1 MRRLTPEQAFRAMRE
16 NREVYVL
23 KELDLEALKTEN
35 EFILFEEQEKEQ
47 EKEQKPEEKKKA
59 DKNVVLELYNKGM
72 TQTQIA
78 KEVGCS
84 VSTVNKW
91 INAQAKLEEVDA
103 GKIIALHEAGWTLAN
118 IVSETGED
126 LKTVRAVLK
135 EHYEKETHHETD

>member
-1 MRRLTPEQAFRAMRE
+1 
-16 NREVYVL
+16 
-23 KELDLEALKTEN
+23 
-35 EFILFEEQEKEQ
+35 
-47 EKEQKPEEKKKA
+47 
-59 DKNVVLELYNKGM
+59 M

-78 KEVGCS
+78 KEAGCS
-84 VSTVNKW
+84 VSTVNRLV
-91 INAQAKLEEVDA
+91 NAQAKLEEVDA

>member
-1 MRRLTPEQAFRAMRE
+1 MIMRRLTPEQAFRAMRE

-23 KELDLEALKTEN
+23 KELDLESLKTEN
-35 EFILFEEQEKEQ
+35 EFILFEEQ
-47 EKEQKPEEKKKA
+47 EQKPEEKKKA
-59 DKNVVLELYNKGM
+59 DKNVVLELYSKGM

-78 KEVGCS
+78 KEAGCS
-84 VSTVNKW
+84 VSTVNRLV
-91 INAQAKLEEVDA
+91 NTQAKLEEVDA